1 MKHFYFT
8 YFLVLSLVIAACSTG
23 EDNNNEAA
31 TSPDTYPNEHLL
43 LSAEELS
50 GQLMDDNLLLI
61 DARDEIEEEV
71 IPGAVHFPAISSLVD
86 PDHPIDFFLVGPD
99 RFEQLM
105 REIGLNNDSRVV
117 IYDEGNNLS
126 AARLF
131 YALDYYGF
139 SNAAL
144 LNGGIE
150 GWKENEFE
158 MEVNPA
164 TVDIGDFEVNLQENL
179 SCDFEYIMAASEDDN
194 KIIFDARSAAEYSGE
209 DERAEKS
216 GHIPNAV
223 HVEWN
228 TVLEQEGIPYFL
240 PADDI
245 RNLFESKGITP
256 DKEVIPHC
264 HTNVRGSHAYFTL
277 RLMGYDSV
285 RPYEGSWA
293 EYGNRSEAAVQ

>member
-1 MKHFYFT
+1 MKLITLMHLILF
-8 YFLVLSLVIAACSTG
+8 SLFFSACSSG
-23 EDNNNEAA
+23 GDNNVASME
-31 TSPDTYPNEHLL
+31 PDSYPNEHLL
-43 LSAEELS
+43 LSAEELA
-50 GQLMDDNLLLI
+50 GELMDEDLLLI
-61 DARDEIEEEV
+61 DTRDETAGEV
-71 IPGAVHFPAISSLVD
+71 ISGAVHFPAVSSLVD
-86 PDHPIDFFLVGPD
+86 PDHPVDFFLVGPE
-99 RFEQLM
+99 RFEELM
-105 REIGLNNDSRVV
+105 RNIGLNNNSRVV
-117 IYDEGNNLS
+117 IYDAGNSLA

-150 GWKENEFE
+150 GWKENDLE

-164 TVDIGDFEVNLQENL
+164 TASSGNFEANVQEALACNFDDIL
-179 SCDFEYIMAASEDDN
+179 AAAESDD

-209 DERAEKS
+209 DKRAEKS

-223 HVEWN
+223 HLEWN
-228 TVLEQEGIPYFL
+228 TVLEQEGVPYFL
-240 PADDI
+240 PADEI
-245 RNLFESKGITP
+245 QNLFESKGITP
-256 DKEVIPHC
+256 DKEIIPHC

-293 EYGNRSEAAVQ
+293 EYGNRSEATVSQ